1 MTAALRSALSALEN
15 AEAVPVDTM
24 PAAGAVDAAG
34 LGAGAADAPRREL
47 TESDERALLD
57 EDIADLRRA
66 ETSYSAVG
74 DVQRAADA
82 ARAAEALAALG

>member
-34 LGAGAADAPRREL
+34 LGAADAPRREL

-74 DVQRAADA
+74 DVLRAADA